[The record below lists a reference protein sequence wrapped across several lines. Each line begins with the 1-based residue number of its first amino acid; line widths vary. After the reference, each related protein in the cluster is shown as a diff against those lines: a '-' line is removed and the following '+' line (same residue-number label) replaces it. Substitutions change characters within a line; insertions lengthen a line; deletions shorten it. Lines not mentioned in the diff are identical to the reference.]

1 MSPDNTPPAI
11 LKYSKVPK
19 WQFIPTSGPVLFP
32 ADFNFFP
39 PILIS
44 ALGKSGFGPVV
55 IARWLNAITRRRSVC
70 LGDLPS
76 AEGGGS
82 TSGGISVQRAIY
94 RYPPGARTRVETGS
108 FIFDHP

>member
-1 MSPDNTPPAI
+1 MSPVNTPPAI
-11 LKYSKVPK
+11 LKYSKGQQ

-55 IARWLNAITRRRSVC
+55 IARWFNAITRRRSVC

-82 TSGGISVQRAIY
+82 TSGASQCNARSIATRLVPEPELRRA
-94 RYPPGARTRVETGS
+94 A
-108 FIFDHP
+108 